1 MSMNEKSEPKRSLLS
16 FLLSLPLRFKI
27 AIPYLIVASLL
38 AGLATYL
45 VGRSFVSTLED
56 RFRGQLEDASIRVSE
71 GVLDLEAAHLYM
83 LRTIAFTLGVPDAVA
98 DQDIDALRTLVFPH
112 IVNDQLYFVDIL
124 GADGAPLAT
133 WHRIDGTFEYREN
146 ETAAYLEWSHV
157 RAVLAGES
165 DDMGDKYVDIV
176 ETPWGLTI
184 YTVGPIQN
192 EEGLQGVLL
201 IGTPVSKMIF
211 DLSKLGIANTTL
223 YSSSGKAL
231 VSTFDVDALGSLSAE
246 LRRGL
251 PGAEDALLA
260 REVSINQRGYIEAV
274 ADLTLRGQPSG
285 WFLGVTLSESLVKD
299 AQGPTTW
306 QLIAIFAVGILA
318 LIGLGV
324 VVAQLIAGP
333 VFQLLDASQQV
344 GIGNLDVHVDVQAE
358 DEIGLLTRG
367 FNRMVVDLQQREF
380 ISEMFGRMVSEDV
393 REAVL
398 QNQVV
403 LGGETRDVT
412 VLFTDVR
419 GFTSMSE
426 SIAPDEMIT
435 LLNQFFNIVTTATHR
450 HHGGVNH
457 FGGDSILAVFGAPIE
472 RPLEETIQQAV
483 LAAIDIWRGVVELN
497 ASRIQSGLFPVRFGI
512 GINSG
517 PVVAGNI
524 GSEDRFTYTVIGDVV
539 NIAARL
545 QNVSRQFPHTPLLIP
560 VSGVEAVK
568 EKLDVEFQY
577 LSDVSLKGKEKPVP
591 IYAILGSAAYISP
604 SLDIFDRERY
614 PKMDVLMACYL
625 YCLSYSP
632 QVIAEALQFKI
643 PVVNDWLEFASE
655 NVQTVGQIL
664 IDGFDLSPDK
674 IRRLE
679 IECLD
684 ESSEKTIQEEER
696 SVA

>member
-1 MSMNEKSEPKRSLLS
+1 MDDKSEPKRSILN

-71 GVLDLEAAHLYM
+71 GVLDVEAAHLYT
-83 LRTIAFTLGVPDAVA
+83 LRTIAFTLGVPNAVA

-112 IVNDQLYFVDIL
+112 IVNDQLYFVDVL

-133 WHRIDGTFEYREN
+133 WHRIEGTSEYREN
-146 ETAAYLEWSHV
+146 ETASYLEWPLV
-157 RAVLAGES
+157 RTVLAGES

-176 ETPWGLTI
+176 ETPWGLAV
-184 YTVGPIQN
+184 YTVGPIRT
-192 EEGLQGVLL
+192 EEGQQGVLL
-201 IGTPVSKMIF
+201 IGTPVSEMIF

-223 YSSSGKAL
+223 YNSSGEAL
-231 VSTFDVDALGSLSAE
+231 VSTFDVAALDSLGDE
-246 LRRGL
+246 LRSGL
-251 PGAEDALLA
+251 PDAEEALLA

-274 ADLTLRGQPSG
+274 EDLTLRGQPSG
-285 WFLGVTLSESLVKD
+285 WFLGVALSESLVKE

-333 VFQLLDASQQV
+333 VFRLLDASQQV
-344 GIGNLDVHVDVQAE
+344 GTGNLDVHVDVQAE

-380 ISEMFGRMVSEDV
+380 IREMFGRMVSEDV

-403 LGGETRDVT
+403 LGGEMRDVT
-412 VLFTDVR
+412 ILFTDVR

-426 SIAPDEMIT
+426 KISPGEVVA
-435 LLNQFFNIVTTATHR
+435 LLNQFFNIVTAATHK

-457 FGGDSILAVFGAPIE
+457 FGGDSVLAVFGAPIE
-472 RPLEETIQQAV
+472 RPLEETIQHAV
-483 LAAIDIWRGVVELN
+483 LAAIDIWRGMTELN
-497 ASRIQSGLFPVRFGI
+497 ARRIQDGLFPLRFGI

-545 QNVSRQFPHTPLLIP
+545 QNVSRQYPHTPLLIP

-568 EKLDVEFQY
+568 DKLEVEFQY
-577 LSDVSLKGKEKPVP
+577 LSDVSLKGKERPVP
-591 IYAILGSAAYISP
+591 IYAILGSTEFIP
-604 SLDIFDRERY
+604 PDLDIFDSEQY

-625 YCLSYSP
+625 YCLSYPP
-632 QVIAEALQFKI
+632 QTIAETLQFDI
-643 PVVNDWLEFASE
+643 SVVSDWLEFASE
-655 NVQTVGQIL
+655 NVQALGQIL
-664 IDGFDLSPDK
+664 IDGFDLSPDQT
-674 IRRLE
+674 RRLE
-679 IECLD
+679 LECVD
-684 ESSEKTIQEEER
+684 QSSETTTQEEER
-696 SVA
+696 SAA

>member
-1 MSMNEKSEPKRSLLS
+1 MEERSEPKRSILN

-27 AIPYLIVASLL
+27 TIPYLIVASLL

-56 RFRGQLEDASIRVSE
+56 RFRSQLEDASIRVSE
-71 GVLDLEAAHLYM
+71 GVLDVETAHLYM
-83 LRTIAFTLGVPDAVA
+83 LRTIAFTMGVPDAVV
-98 DQDIDALRTLVFPH
+98 DQDIDALRMLVFPH

-133 WHRIDGTFEYREN
+133 WHRIDGTSEYREN
-146 ETAAYLEWSHV
+146 ETASFSEWPLV
-157 RAVLAGES
+157 RNVLGGES
-165 DDMGDKYVDIV
+165 DEMGDKYVDIV
-176 ETPWGLTI
+176 ETPWGWAI
-184 YTVGPIQN
+184 YTVGPIRT
-192 EEGLQGVLL
+192 EEGLQGILL

-223 YSSSGKAL
+223 YNSSGEAL
-231 VSTFDVDALGSLSAE
+231 VSTFDMSTLDSLSDE
-246 LRRGL
+246 LRSGL
-251 PGAEDALLA
+251 PDAEEALFA

-274 ADLTLRGQPSG
+274 KDLSLRGQPSG
-285 WFLGVTLSESLVKD
+285 WFLGVALSESLVKE

-324 VVAQLIAGP
+324 VVAQLVAGP
-333 VFQLLDASQQV
+333 VFRLLAASQQV
-344 GIGNLDVHVDVQAE
+344 GIGNLEVHVDVQAE

-380 ISEMFGRMVSEDV
+380 IHEMFGRMVSEDV

-403 LGGETRDVT
+403 LGGEVRDVT

-426 SIAPDEMIT
+426 RIAPEEIIT

-472 RPLEETIQQAV
+472 RPLEETIQQAI
-483 LAAIDIWRGVVELN
+483 LAAIDIWRGVIELN
-497 ASRIQSGLFPVRFGI
+497 ARRIQSDLFPVRFGI

-560 VSGVEAVK
+560 VSGVKTVK
-568 EKLDVEFQY
+568 DKLEVEFQH

-591 IYAILGSAAYISP
+591 IYAILGSDKYFP
-604 SLDIFDRERY
+604 SDLDIFDRERY

-625 YCLSYSP
+625 YCLSYST
-632 QVIAEALQFKI
+632 QVIAEVLQYS
-643 PVVNDWLEFASE
+643 PQVVSDWLEFAAE
-655 NVQTVGQIL
+655 NAHSVGQIL

-674 IRRLE
+674 ICRLE
-679 IECLD
+679 IECLV

-696 SVA
+696 SAA